1 MKGKILV
8 ATLTSLIL
16 AGCNYSTNQPSEGKI
31 QKESIKTKDIIMN
44 KKDFTA
50 TKNINMKKENF
61 AYSFKSSKTP
71 EDIFELLLDVEQWW
85 SGLYE
90 ETIKGK
96 SHKLND
102 EFSFKAGSGAH
113 YSKQK
118 LIELIPNKRIVWL
131 VTDSKLNF
139 LSDPSEWTNTKICF
153 DISKEEDKTIVT
165 FTHDGLTPQIECY
178 NDCSGAWASYLENL
192 KKKLK

>member
-1 MKGKILV
+1 MKGSIV
-8 ATLTSLIL
+8 FTTLTSLIL
-16 AGCNYSTNQPSEGKI
+16 AGCNNSTNQPSEGKI
-31 QKESIKTKDIIMN
+31 QKESINIKD
-44 KKDFTA
+44 
-50 TKNINMKKENF
+50 INMKKENF
-61 AYSFKSSKTP
+61 TYSFKSSKTP
-71 EDIFELLLDVEQWW
+71 EAIFELLLDIEQWW
-85 SGLYE
+85 SGLFE
-90 ETIKGK
+90 ETIEGK

-102 EFSFKAGSGAH
+102 EFSFKAGNGVH

-153 DISKEEDKTIVT
+153 DISREGDKTIVT

-178 NDCSGAWASYLENL
+178 TNCSGAWTGYLENL
-192 KKKLK
+192 KKKLE

>member
-1 MKGKILV
+1 M
-8 ATLTSLIL
+8 
-16 AGCNYSTNQPSEGKI
+16 NQPSEVKI
-31 QKESIKTKDIIMN
+31 QKESVKTKDII
-44 KKDFTA
+44 
-50 TKNINMKKENF
+50 MKKENF
-61 AYSFKSSKTP
+61 AYSFESLKTP
-71 EDIFELLLDVEQWW
+71 GDIFKLLLDIEQWW

-90 ETIKGK
+90 ETIKGE

-102 EFSFKAGSGAH
+102 EFSFKAGNGVH

-118 LIELIPNKRIVWL
+118 LVELLPNKRIVWL

-153 DISKEEDKTIVT
+153 DISKEKDKTIVT
-165 FTHDGLTPQIECY
+165 FTHDGLTPLIECY
-178 NDCSGAWASYLENL
+178 NQCSGAWTGYLENL